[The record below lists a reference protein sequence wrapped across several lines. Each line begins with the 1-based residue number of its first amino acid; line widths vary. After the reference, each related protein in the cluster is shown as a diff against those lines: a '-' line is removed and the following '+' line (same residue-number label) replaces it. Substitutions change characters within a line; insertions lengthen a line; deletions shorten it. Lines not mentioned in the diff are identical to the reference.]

1 MRAVERRAAL
11 VAGLPAGAAQVEPMQ
26 VVRYRF
32 GEYYQPHH
40 DGEAGNNLPRPV
52 SPAVV

>member
-1 MRAVERRAAL
+1 MREVEGRAAL

-26 VVRYRF
+26 VVLYRF

-40 DGEAGNNLPRPV
+40 DGEAGNNLPPAV